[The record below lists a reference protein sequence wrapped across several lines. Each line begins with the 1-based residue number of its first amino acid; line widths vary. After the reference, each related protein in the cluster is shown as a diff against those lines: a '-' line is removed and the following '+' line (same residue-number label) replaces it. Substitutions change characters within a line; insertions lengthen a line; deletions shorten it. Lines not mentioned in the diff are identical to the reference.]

1 MATPLNGAETF
12 EVLGQ
17 ASAAGTA
24 PAATTQTVRTRD
36 VAQAPKLVASV
47 VAAGTTQGTAT
58 VLSAAGLINVAT
70 GTANQGVLLPTSTT
84 IVGKT
89 IYVYNNTGAT
99 IKIYPFGTETIDG
112 GSASAAVTLT
122 SANRGAS
129 FTCLVS
135 GNWESAL
142 IGAVSS

>member
-1 MATPLNGAETF
+1 MATPLNGAEVL

-17 ASAAGTA
+17 ANPGGTS
-24 PAATTQTVRTRD
+24 PAATTQTTRTRD
-36 VAQAPKLVASV
+36 IAQAPKLIDKVT
-47 VAAGTTQGTAT
+47 AAGTTQGTAT
-58 VLSAAGLINVAT
+58 TLNTAGLINVSV
-70 GTANQGVLLPTSTT
+70 GTANQGIILPTSTT
-84 IVGKT
+84 IVGKKIT
-89 IYVYNNTGAT
+89 VYNNTGAT

-129 FTCLVS
+129 FTCVVS
-135 GNWESAL
+135 GNWISEL